1 MKENVMTVDEQTIH
15 LEDTRG
21 RILSADSMTYFD
33 EKVEK
38 RDVLIAG
45 SYAARMTI
53 AWAMRLGAR
62 AIVAH
67 AAGVGMDDAGI
78 SGLRLAQEYHVPALA
93 CQTMSARLA
102 VGESV
107 YEGEVGHANQ
117 AAKNLGVEIGHS
129 IADASDCLLDAEVG
143 QKVIV
148 EESLDD
154 KIYELEPLPN
164 GNICASWGIP
174 VLRSIKEPRPNDVF
188 IQASHCGLTLI
199 PHVVKLN
206 LKGVIANDAGRG
218 KDDSGI
224 ASFPYLAREG
234 IAAAAVGAMSAR
246 IGDVMSTWED
256 GVISCMN
263 EVAEKRG
270 VRKGMRTREAAHA
283 MLNP

>member
-1 MKENVMTVDEQTIH
+1 MVADELTIH
-15 LEDTRG
+15 HEDTRG

-33 EKVEK
+33 ERVGK
-38 RDVLIAG
+38 RDVLIGG

-62 AIVAH
+62 AIIAH
-67 AAGVGMDDAGI
+67 AAGVGKDDAGI
-78 SGLRLAQEYHVPALA
+78 SGLHLAQDYHVPALA
-93 CQTMSARLA
+93 CETMSARLA

-117 AAKNLGVEIGHS
+117 AAKNLGVEIGQS
-129 IADASDCLLDAEVG
+129 IAEASNCLLNGEVG
-143 QKVIV
+143 RRVIV

-154 KIYELEPLPN
+154 RIYELVRLPN
-164 GNICASWGIP
+164 GNIRASWGIP
-174 VLRSIKEPRPNDVF
+174 VLRSIKEPRSDDVF
-188 IQASHCGLTLI
+188 IQASHCGLTL
-199 PHVVKLN
+199 VESVTKLN

-270 VRKGMRTREAAHA
+270 VRKDMRTREAAHA

>member
-1 MKENVMTVDEQTIH
+1 MATDELTIH
-15 LEDTRG
+15 HEDLRG

-33 EKVEK
+33 ERVEE
-38 RDVLIAG
+38 RDVLIGG
-45 SYAARMTI
+45 SYAARMTM

-67 AAGVGMDDAGI
+67 AAGVGKDDAGI

-93 CQTMSARLA
+93 CETMSARLA
-102 VGESV
+102 VGVSV

-117 AAKNLGVEIGHS
+117 VAQSLGVEIGQS
-129 IADASDCLLDAEVG
+129 IAEASKILLDADVSRE
-143 QKVIV
+143 VIV

-154 KIYELEPLPN
+154 RIYELEHLPD
-164 GNICASWGIP
+164 GNIRASWGIP
-174 VLRSIKEPRPNDVF
+174 VLRSIQEPRPQDVF
-188 IQASHCGLTLI
+188 IQASHCGLTLV
-199 PHVVKLN
+199 PHVMKLN

-234 IAAAAVGAMSAR
+234 IAVAAVGAMSAR
-246 IGDVMSTWED
+246 IGDVMSTWQE

-270 VRKGMRTREAAHA
+270 VREGMMTREAAIA
-283 MLNP
+283 MLNA

>member
-1 MKENVMTVDEQTIH
+1 MATDEQTIH
-15 LEDTRG
+15 HEGVRG
-21 RILSADSMTYFD
+21 RVLSADSMTYFD
-33 EKVEK
+33 ERVGE
-38 RDVLIAG
+38 RDVLIGG

-62 AIVAH
+62 AVVAH
-67 AAGVGMDDAGI
+67 AAGVGKDNAGI
-78 SGLRLAQEYHVPALA
+78 SGLCLAQEYHVPALA
-93 CQTMSARLA
+93 CETMSARLA

-107 YEGEVGHANQ
+107 YEGEVGHVNR
-117 AAKNLGVEIGHS
+117 AAQSLGVEIGQS
-129 IADASDCLLDAEVG
+129 IAEASDCLLNAEVG
-143 QKVIV
+143 RKVVV

-154 KIYELEPLPN
+154 RIYELEHLPE
-164 GNICASWGIP
+164 GNIRASWGIP
-174 VLRSIKEPRPNDVF
+174 VLRSIKEARPQDVF

-206 LKGVIANDAGRG
+206 LKGVVANDAGRG

-234 IAAAAVGAMSAR
+234 IAVAAVGAMSAR

-270 VRKGMRTREAAHA
+270 VREGMRTREAALV
-283 MLNP
+283 MLNA

>member
-1 MKENVMTVDEQTIH
+1 MAADEQTIH

-33 EKVEK
+33 ERVGG

-107 YEGEVGHANQ
+107 YGGEVGHANQ
-117 AAKNLGVEIGHS
+117 AAKNLGVEIGQS

-143 QKVIV
+143 RKVIV

-154 KIYELEPLPN
+154 KIYELELLPN
-164 GNICASWGIP
+164 GNIRASWGIP
-174 VLRSIKEPRPNDVF
+174 VLRSIKEPRPDDVF

-246 IGDVMSTWED
+246 IGDVMSTWKD

-270 VRKGMRTREAAHA
+270 VRKDMRTREAALA

>member
-1 MKENVMTVDEQTIH
+1 MATDEETIH
-15 LEDTRG
+15 HEDVRG
-21 RILSADSMTYFD
+21 RVLSADSMTYFD
-33 EKVEK
+33 ERVGE
-38 RDVLIAG
+38 RDVLIGG

-62 AIVAH
+62 AVVAH
-67 AAGVGMDDAGI
+67 AAGVGKENAGI
-78 SGLRLAQEYHVPALA
+78 SGLCLAQDYHVPALA
-93 CQTMSARLA
+93 CETMSARLA

-107 YEGEVGHANQ
+107 YEGEVGHVNR
-117 AAKNLGVEIGHS
+117 AAQSLGVEIGQS
-129 IADASDCLLDAEVG
+129 IAEASDCLLNAEVG
-143 QKVIV
+143 RKVVV

-154 KIYELEPLPN
+154 RIYELEHFPE
-164 GNICASWGIP
+164 GNIRASWGIP
-174 VLRSIKEPRPNDVF
+174 VLRSIKEARPQDVF

-199 PHVVKLN
+199 PHVLKLN
-206 LKGVIANDAGRG
+206 LKGVVANDAGRG

-234 IAAAAVGAMSAR
+234 IAVAAVGAMSAR

-270 VRKGMRTREAAHA
+270 VREGMRTREAALV
-283 MLNP
+283 MLNA

>member
-1 MKENVMTVDEQTIH
+1 MATDELTIH
-15 LEDTRG
+15 HEDLRG

-33 EKVEK
+33 ERVEE
-38 RDVLIAG
+38 RDVLIGG
-45 SYAARMTI
+45 SYAARMTM

-67 AAGVGMDDAGI
+67 AAGVGKDDAGI

-93 CQTMSARLA
+93 CETMSARLA
-102 VGESV
+102 VGVSV

-117 AAKNLGVEIGHS
+117 VAQSLGVEIGQS
-129 IADASDCLLDAEVG
+129 IAEASKILLDADVG
-143 QKVIV
+143 REVIV

-154 KIYELEPLPN
+154 RIYELEHLPD
-164 GNICASWGIP
+164 GNIRASWGIP
-174 VLRSIKEPRPNDVF
+174 VLRSIQEPRPQDVF
-188 IQASHCGLTLI
+188 IQASHCGLTLV
-199 PHVVKLN
+199 PHVMKLN

-234 IAAAAVGAMSAR
+234 IAVAAVGAMSAR
-246 IGDVMSTWED
+246 IGDVMSTWQE

-270 VRKGMRTREAAHA
+270 VREGMRTREAAIA
-283 MLNP
+283 MLNA

>member
-1 MKENVMTVDEQTIH
+1 MATDEQKIQY
-15 LEDTRG
+15 EDMRG

-33 EKVEK
+33 ERIGN
-38 RDVLIAG
+38 RDVLIGG
-45 SYAARMTI
+45 SYAARMTM

-67 AAGVGMDDAGI
+67 AAGVGKDDAGI
-78 SGLRLAQEYHVPALA
+78 SGLRLAQDHQVPALA
-93 CQTMSARLA
+93 CETMSARLA
-102 VGESV
+102 VGVSV

-117 AAKNLGVEIGHS
+117 VAQSLGVEIGQS
-129 IADASDCLLDAEVG
+129 IAEASKILLDADVG
-143 QKVIV
+143 REVIV

-154 KIYELEPLPN
+154 RIYELEHLPD
-164 GNICASWGIP
+164 GNIRASWGIP
-174 VLRSIKEPRPNDVF
+174 VLRSIQEPRPQDVF
-188 IQASHCGLTLI
+188 IQASHCGLTLV
-199 PHVVKLN
+199 PHVMKLN

-234 IAAAAVGAMSAR
+234 IAVAAVGAMSAR
-246 IGDVMSTWED
+246 IGDVMSTWQE

-270 VRKGMRTREAAHA
+270 VREGMMTREAAIA
-283 MLNP
+283 MLNA

>member
-1 MKENVMTVDEQTIH
+1 MVADELTIH
-15 LEDTRG
+15 HEETRG

-33 EKVEK
+33 ERVGK
-38 RDVLIAG
+38 RDVLIGG

-62 AIVAH
+62 AIIAH
-67 AAGVGMDDAGI
+67 AAGVGKDDAGI
-78 SGLRLAQEYHVPALA
+78 SGLHLAQDYHVPALA
-93 CQTMSARLA
+93 CETMSARLA

-117 AAKNLGVEIGHS
+117 VAQSLGVEIGQS
-129 IADASDCLLDAEVG
+129 VAEASNYLLDAEVG
-143 QKVIV
+143 REVIV

-154 KIYELEPLPN
+154 RIYELEQFPN
-164 GNICASWGIP
+164 GNIRASWGIP
-174 VLRSIKEPRPNDVF
+174 VLRSIQEPRPDDVF
-188 IQASHCGLTLI
+188 IQASHCGLTLV
-199 PHVVKLN
+199 PHVMKLN
-206 LKGVIANDAGRG
+206 PRGVIANDAGRG
-218 KDDSGI
+218 ENDSGI

-234 IAAAAVGAMSAR
+234 IAVAAVGAMSAR

-270 VRKGMRTREAAHA
+270 VREGMRTREAAHA
-283 MLNP
+283 MLNA

>member
-1 MKENVMTVDEQTIH
+1 MATDELTIH
-15 LEDTRG
+15 HEDLRG

-33 EKVEK
+33 ERVEE
-38 RDVLIAG
+38 RDVLIGG
-45 SYAARMTI
+45 SYAARMTM

-67 AAGVGMDDAGI
+67 AAGVGKDDAGI
-78 SGLRLAQEYHVPALA
+78 SGLRLAQEYNVPALA
-93 CQTMSARLA
+93 CETMSARLA
-102 VGESV
+102 VGVSV

-117 AAKNLGVEIGHS
+117 VAQSLGVEIGQS
-129 IADASDCLLDAEVG
+129 IAEASKILLDADVG
-143 QKVIV
+143 REVIV

-154 KIYELEPLPN
+154 RIYELEHLPD
-164 GNICASWGIP
+164 GNIRASWGIP
-174 VLRSIKEPRPNDVF
+174 VLRSIQEPRPQDVF
-188 IQASHCGLTLI
+188 IQASHCGLTLV
-199 PHVVKLN
+199 PHVMKLN

-234 IAAAAVGAMSAR
+234 IAVAAVGAMSAR
-246 IGDVMSTWED
+246 IGDVMSTWQE

-270 VRKGMRTREAAHA
+270 VREGMMTREAAIA
-283 MLNP
+283 MLNA

>member
-67 AAGVGMDDAGI
+67 AAGAGMDDAGI

-117 AAKNLGVEIGHS
+117 AAKNLGVEIGQS
-129 IADASDCLLDAEVG
+129 IADASDCLLDAEMG
-143 QKVIV
+143 RKVIV

-154 KIYELEPLPN
+154 KIYELELLPN
-164 GNICASWGIP
+164 GNIRASWGIP

-199 PHVVKLN
+199 PHVVQLN

-224 ASFPYLAREG
+224 ASFSYLALEG

-270 VRKGMRTREAAHA
+270 VREGMRTREAAHA

>member
-1 MKENVMTVDEQTIH
+1 MATDELTIH
-15 LEDTRG
+15 HEDLRG

-33 EKVEK
+33 ERVEE
-38 RDVLIAG
+38 RDVLIGG
-45 SYAARMTI
+45 SYAARMTM

-67 AAGVGMDDAGI
+67 AAGVGKDDAGI

-93 CQTMSARLA
+93 CETMSARLA
-102 VGESV
+102 VGVSV

-117 AAKNLGVEIGHS
+117 VAQSLGVEIGQS
-129 IADASDCLLDAEVG
+129 IAEASKILLDADVG
-143 QKVIV
+143 REVIV

-154 KIYELEPLPN
+154 RIYELEHLPD
-164 GNICASWGIP
+164 GNIRASWGIP
-174 VLRSIKEPRPNDVF
+174 VLRSIQEPRPQDVF
-188 IQASHCGLTLI
+188 IQASHCGLTLV
-199 PHVVKLN
+199 PHVMKLN

-234 IAAAAVGAMSAR
+234 IAVAAVGAMSAR
-246 IGDVMSTWED
+246 IGDVMSTWQE

-270 VRKGMRTREAAHA
+270 VREGMMTREAAIA
-283 MLNP
+283 MLNA